1 MILVETISLIV
12 VQIETP
18 RHEESIP
25 ENLLESSE
33 LTGDAAGE
41 TDACVHAKLPY
52 LVMKSYAPFTKRQIK
67 IRNEIL

>member
-1 MILVETISLIV
+1 MILIERILLIV
-12 VQIETP
+12 MQIETP

-41 TDACVHAKLPY
+41 TYACVHAKLPY
-52 LVMKSYAPFTKRQIK
+52 FTKRQIK